1 MPQFVLMDTSAS
13 IPPESAWLAAPQ
25 LPTYLVIQ
33 SQRPVSA
40 PVKPDTMLIRFQ
52 GLALLLVQQ
61 FLRSSLTI
69 TQRVA
74 CFTARTL
81 PSLTIRP
88 DHAGLVA
95 RAHPSKPLQTTQPT
109 CASPPAPANQIT
121 TPLTTHGNA
130 SFTARLLLACM
141 LTTPPEAVST
151 SARRG

>member
-1 MPQFVLMDTSAS
+1 MPQLAPMDTSAS

-33 SQRPVSA
+33 SQRPVLA
-40 PVKPDTMLIRFQ
+40 PVKLDTMLIRSQ
-52 GLALLLVQQ
+52 GLALLLAQLS
-61 FLRSSLTI
+61 LRSSLTI
-69 TQRVA
+69 AQRVA
-74 CFTARTL
+74 SFFARTRL
-81 PSLTIRP
+81 SLTIRQ

-95 RAHPSKPLQTTQPT
+95 RAHPSKPSQTTQPT
-109 CASPPAPANQIT
+109 CVSLPVQTNRIT

-130 SFTARLLLACM
+130 FFTARLLLACM